1 MLGALAALASA
12 AIWAFGSTRY
22 ALGSRVVG
30 SARVN
35 LVRATTV
42 MPIFLALTAW
52 LTRGQIFD
60 GVDGTRARWL
70 FVSVICAYAFA
81 DNVFFA
87 AARRVG
93 VTTAMA
99 IASTYPLW
107 ATLAGALWRH
117 EAFGVTQALGTLLCV
132 GGVIALIVLA
142 PRAPALSPSPDA
154 RAKTADDQS
163 AAVPRL
169 RAPDDRS
176 ANGGSIARA
185 SRAGILLA
193 LLTSL
198 LWAGNS
204 LSTKL
209 GGTGLVT
216 VQANFIRF
224 FFAWPILAVTSAVVA
239 RPSSDDRA
247 ARKTYLA
254 LVPVSLVEAGFGSA
268 LFVYG
273 LAHTDLA
280 VGATL
285 SSLAP
290 LMSVPFALLYR
301 EERWSLSRF
310 AAVVATVAG
319 VILLVARA

>member
-22 ALGSRVVG
+22 ALGSRTVG

-35 LVRATTV
+35 LTRASTVLPVFALVTLWTTRGHPLHDV
-42 MPIFLALTAW
+42 TAARAAWLAL
-52 LTRGQIFD
+52 
-60 GVDGTRARWL
+60 
-70 FVSVICAYAFA
+70 SVFCAYAFA

-87 AARRVG
+87 SARRVG

-99 IASTYPLW
+99 IASSYPLW
-107 ATLAGALWRH
+107 AAIAGTLWRG
-117 EAFGVTQALGTLLCV
+117 ERFGLVRAAGTLLCV

-142 PRAPALSPSPDA
+142 PQA
-154 RAKTADDQS
+154 ADEHEH
-163 AAVPRL
+163 AASTKREAQL
-169 RAPDDRS
+169 
-176 ANGGSIARA
+176 GIA
-185 SRAGILLA
+185 LA
-193 LLTSL
+193 LVTSV

-204 LSTKL
+204 VSTKL
-209 GGTGLVT
+209 GATGLPAW
-216 VQANFIRF
+216 QANLVRF
-224 FFAWPILAVTSAVVA
+224 LCAWPVLAATTAVTR
-239 RPSSDDRA
+239 RPSRDAAA
-247 ARKTYLA
+247 ARKVYRA
-254 LVPVSLVEAGFGSA
+254 LIPVSLAEACVGSS

-301 EERWSLSRF
+301 EERWSAPRF
-310 AAVVATVAG
+310 FAVAATVAG
-319 VILLVARA
+319 VVVLVAGA

>member
-22 ALGSRVVG
+22 ALGSRTVG

-35 LVRATTV
+35 LTRATTV
-42 MPIFLALTAW
+42 MPVFLVLTAW
-52 LTRGQIFD
+52 VTHGRIFMGLD
-60 GVDGTRARWL
+60 GAHAGWL
-70 FVSVICAYAFA
+70 AVSVFCAYAFA
-81 DNVFFA
+81 DNLFFA

-93 VTTAMA
+93 ITTAMA

-107 ATLAGALWRH
+107 ATLAGAAWRG
-117 EAFGVTQALGTLLCV
+117 ERFGWTQALGTALCV
-132 GGVIALIVLA
+132 GGVIALILLA
-142 PRAPALSPSPDA
+142 PRAAHE
-154 RAKTADDQS
+154 
-163 AAVPRL
+163 VPH
-169 RAPDDRS
+169 
-176 ANGGSIARA
+176 GGSDAQA

-198 LWAGNS
+198 LWAGNAV
-204 LSTKL
+204 STKL
-209 GGTGLVT
+209 GGTGLPT
-216 VQANFIRF
+216 VQANLIRF
-224 FFAWPILAVTSAVVA
+224 FYAWPILAATSAVVS
-239 RPSSDDRA
+239 RPTTDEAA

-254 LVPVSLVEAGFGSA
+254 LVPVSLLEAGLGSS

-290 LMSVPFALLYR
+290 LMSVPFALIYS
-301 EERWSLSRF
+301 EESWSLQRF
-310 AAVVATVAG
+310 LAVLATVGG
-319 VILLVARA
+319 VILLVWTT